1 MEGQGEVYRKGWG
14 SLARKGAARIAPLE
28 GVGDSATAEWRKA
41 VQEARDKNHGKDF
54 TPDEWVRVDDVR
66 DEASGAVDRGRQKKA
81 AMGKGAGRSDRTVP
95 SAPIADQRE
104 ELGKAVDARQAEKLA
119 KVVRDAAR
127 AFDRERYGD
136 SRKLLAPVAERV
148 PTFAPARELLGL
160 TYYRMGRWKQAAR
173 ELEAFRDLTDS
184 TEQHPVLADCYRA
197 LGKWKKVDEL
207 WLELREAS
215 PSAELVTEGRIVAA
229 GALADQGEIRP
240 AIALLGAHGWKLPK
254 AAHEHHLRRAYA
266 LADLYERAGDIAHA
280 RDLFERVLRV
290 DPDFGDVADRL
301 QALR

>member
-81 AMGKGAGRSDRTVP
+81 ATGKGASRSDRTVP

-136 SRKLLAPVAERV
+136 SRKLLAPMAERV

-301 QALR
+301 RALR